1 MKQGPEKA
9 MSVVPQEEIWIQRH
23 TDLSD
28 QFTRYCLEHP
38 EILEQ
43 MPDDSVLCM
52 QVEGDDEF
60 NTWARSWIQKSAKKS
75 VITYITVKK
84 LRPIRS
90 LIEKVEIELA

>member
-1 MKQGPEKA
+1 MA
-9 MSVVPQEEIWIQRH
+9 IMLQEEVWIQRH

-38 EILEQ
+38 EILER

-60 NTWARSWIQKSAKKS
+60 NAWARAWIQKSAKKS
-75 VITYITVKK
+75 VIAYVTVKK
-84 LRPIRS
+84 LRPMRS
-90 LIEKVEIELA
+90 LIEEVEIKSA